1 MDCFVLIGGNIYYIS
16 DVNNLTIHNCCH
28 GGNFSDTSWNYN
40 IGTVNN
46 LTVIHHGTEGA
57 EPGMRINADNQTLQN
72 LWNTNN
78 QTHNN
83 QRYITN
89 NQTHNNPQYIT
100 NNQTQN
106 NLQYNTYN
114 QTQNNPRYSTYN
126 QTQNNPQY
134 NTYNQTQNNPRY
146 STYNQTQNNPQYN
159 TYNQTQNNP
168 RYSTY
173 NQTQNNPQYNKYNQT
188 ENYPWYF
195 TYNQTS
201 YDTAARS
208 INPASDVNLPA
219 TDKGTGHQGT
229 EMAEND
235 HPEQPG
241 KGHGDVTPVDP
252 SKANESEPT
261 GLFGVNWGRF
271 FTDFFSNRRYVRDD
285 PRIIRS

>member
-1 MDCFVLIGGNIYYIS
+1 MLTTSPSTTVVMEGIS
-16 DVNNLTIHNCCH
+16 R
-28 GGNFSDTSWNYN
+28 
-40 IGTVNN
+40 
-46 LTVIHHGTEGA
+46 IHHGIIILVLWTTWQLFIMA
-57 EPGMRINADNQTLQN
+57 QKEPNQACGSMQTTRLHRTCGTRTIKLIIINGTSQTTKLII
-72 LWNTNN
+72 
-78 QTHNN
+78 THSTS
-83 QRYITN
+83 RTIKLKITYS
-89 NQTHNNPQYIT
+89 TT
-100 NNQTQN
+100 RT
-106 NLQYNTYN
+106 TK
-114 QTQNNPRYSTYN
+114 TQNNPRYSTYN